1 METNRIGI
9 AIALM
14 LVGPFMVQAAADP
27 QSRFWTFD
35 TDAHGTLPKQFVIGA
50 LFDGR
55 PAGEWKVLQDSGAPS
70 SPNIFS
76 QMFGKGQYMP
86 IRSS

>member
-35 TDAHGTLPKQFVIGA
+35 TDA
-50 LFDGR
+50 
-55 PAGEWKVLQDSGAPS
+55 SGPCQS
-70 SPNIFS
+70 SL
-76 QMFGKGQYMP
+76 
-86 IRSS
+86 